1 MFDLVVLWKKLK
13 KIVGIVCHPC
23 QIIGLHPDAAYMQR
37 VTGEGPSY
45 QSVHQQRVRCLD
57 GAADL
62 EAGSLESHRQ
72 KKKVVIHSVS
82 WEITPPTDPPTMAP
96 ITYHV
101 SLPRLVRSIA
111 CPEEGCQGRVMIHTN
126 FHIYFDYWHVRDT
139 VAILGEG
146 KRPHQ

>member
-1 MFDLVVLWKKLK
+1 MEEVEEDCRDSVSSMSNNWPTPRR
-13 KIVGIVCHPC
+13 C
-23 QIIGLHPDAAYMQR
+23 LHAEGNR
-37 VTGEGPSY
+37 EGPSY

-96 ITYHV
+96 IIYHV
-101 SLPRLVRSIA
+101 SLLRLVRSIA

-126 FHIYFDYWHVRDT
+126 FHLYFDYWHVRDT